1 MAKNWQELRQ
11 EVGIDDSVSDD
22 DAMLMVSEYVLHLMQ
37 DAHIEDDDFYE
48 KLQKLQI
55 LTDKAN
61 GEDKKAA
68 YIQSLSKYD
77 PMYEQRIQDLVFSQ
91 QMKLAKENNQ
101 RSGLGFLK
109 NKLVIFAIVLCIII
123 LWIIIEMGSFH
134 NMDLKSIIL
143 TLITSKA
150 TYLTLVFIAGFYY
163 VISNRSE

>member
-22 DAMLMVSEYVLHLMQ
+22 DAMLIVSEYVLHLMQ

-48 KLQKLQI
+48 KVQKLQI
-55 LTDKAN
+55 LTDKAT

-123 LWIIIEMGSFH
+123 LWVVIGIGGFH

>member
-37 DAHIEDDDFYE
+37 DAHVEDDDFYE
-48 KLQKLQI
+48 KVQKLQI

-77 PMYEQRIQDLVFSQ
+77 PMYGQRIQDLVFSQ

-109 NKLVIFAIVLCIII
+109 NKLVIFAIVLCIIL
-123 LWIIIEMGSFH
+123 LWIVIEMGSFH